1 MSSDNYNTEIV
12 PIMNMSFDIIP
23 SVALFALDNK
33 NVLYSNYVIIVNSL
47 GVKGGG
53 GGQVYDT

>member
-33 NVLYSNYVIIVNSL
+33 NVLYSNYYVIIVNSL
-47 GVKGGG
+47 GVKGGW
-53 GGQVYDT
+53 GQVYDT

>member
-12 PIMNMSFDIIP
+12 PIMNMSFDIIL

-33 NVLYSNYVIIVNSL
+33 NVL
-47 GVKGGG
+47 
-53 GGQVYDT
+53 